1 MLDYFQIFLASI
13 SFFSPFMKAED
24 ICGNSEKKF
33 QVRSDTHLISYNIIK
48 RPQPW
53 VHSVVLNFLIRGCS
67 NIFLS
72 LLMREGLSQYINGGR
87 GWLLM

>member
-1 MLDYFQIFLASI
+1 
-13 SFFSPFMKAED
+13 MKAED
-24 ICGNSEKKF
+24 ICGNSENKF
-33 QVRSDTHLISYNIIK
+33 QVGSDTHLISYNIIK

-53 VHSVVLNFLIRGCS
+53 LHSVVLNFWIRGCS

-87 GWLLM
+87 GWLVM